1 MRPGMTRQQYENG
14 YWETDKIVNCIV
26 GVSNEVARLAIADG
40 IKAVEGSR
48 LYRHEVKHWT
58 KKTFSE
64 QEAYENG
71 HLRKF
76 LKDQQHIFLDYL
88 DAVEEEF
95 RPHIFKLYMSLKQA
109 MDRQHQ
115 GNSELKARVECGR
128 VAAVLACANFDDVMK
143 SHLEKYGADYTAL
156 FQQFRYTQPLHC
168 WTQVAQRI
176 VRDDHPET
184 PTSLRDDEQCQLAF
198 DILARKTADFELIN
212 RIGYVALSQNEEIA
226 RKYADEDDLRELQLA
241 YGQHAASQY

>member
-1 MRPGMTRQQYENG
+1 MPLGKAFLPMEISFQSLFEPVYQ
-14 YWETDKIVNCIV
+14 
-26 GVSNEVARLAIADG
+26 DG
-40 IKAVEGSR
+40 GEPIFVMDQ
-48 LYRHEVKHWT
+48 VKDDRVDVDDWVR
-58 KKTFSE
+58 S
-64 QEAYENG
+64 
-71 HLRKF
+71 L
-76 LKDQQHIFLDYL
+76 
-88 DAVEEEF
+88 
-95 RPHIFKLYMSLKQA
+95 SLKQA